1 MRDQSISYRYQQA
14 DGVNIFYREAG
25 DPSLPVLLL
34 LHGFPSPGIVA
45 LSRHFSEAKARHIGC
60 DEMKFIGQKRDQIA
74 ELM

>member
-34 LHGFPSPGIVA
+34 LWFGLFGGMAALGA
-45 LSRHFSEAKARHIGC
+45 LS
-60 DEMKFIGQKRDQIA
+60 D
-74 ELM
+74 L